1 LASSGVPALDQLL
14 GDGYPDRSSILV
26 TGQPG
31 IGKEALGYWFVHS
44 GLIQGDYCLFV
55 THRPVGDV
63 LKDMKAYGV
72 STDRIPEWF
81 AGSGSPTTCDL
92 RDYTSISFNVKQAVE
107 RNRERRIRIFTDIV
121 SPLLI
126 MNSQPTMYQY
136 LSSLLRELKQS
147 ECVILATV
155 EEGMHPPSTITALE
169 QQFDGVIEMRLYEE
183 GLSLTPLLRIR
194 KMLGLTPQQGYF
206 NFSFTKSGMEVIS
219 HAK

>member
-14 GDGYPDRSSILV
+14 GDGYPDRSSILL

-31 IGKEALGYWFVHS
+31 IGKEALGYWFIRS

-55 THRPVGDV
+55 THMPVGDV

-72 STDRIPEWF
+72 STDRVPDWF
-81 AGSGSPTTCDL
+81 AGSGSPTLCDL
-92 RDYTSISFNVKQAVE
+92 TDHTSISFNVKQAVD

-136 LSSLLRELKQS
+136 WSSLIRELKQR
-147 ECVILATV
+147 ECVILATA
-155 EEGMHPPSTITALE
+155 EEGMHPASTITALE

-194 KMLGLTPQQGYF
+194 KMLGLQPQQGYF
-206 NFSFTKSGMEVIS
+206 NFSFTKSGIEVMP